1 MARIRIPA
9 SRFQSGRLP
18 AVCVKTG
25 ASADRW
31 LAVRATGVPAWT
43 WWLLLLGVLPFAA
56 VRWLTAVSVD
66 GLVPITSRPARRIHR
81 VRRLR
86 STMLLGGL
94 ALLVVGAIVRHV
106 LATRIGVAALF
117 GAMATGAL
125 ESVCSV
131 GARLDSTATTV
142 LLTGAHPE
150 FVRALEG
157 SFVNGA
163 GPEEAVRPEEVE

>member
-9 SRFQSGRLP
+9 SRFKAARLP

-31 LAVRATGVPAWT
+31 VAVRATGVPAWT

-56 VRWLTAVSVD
+56 ARWLTAVSVD
-66 GLVPITSRPARRIHR
+66 GLVPVASRPARRINR
-81 VRRLR
+81 VRRFR
-86 STMLLGGL
+86 STILLCGL

-117 GAMATGAL
+117 GAMAMVAL

-142 LLTGAHPE
+142 LLTGVHPE

-157 SFVNGA
+157 SFVG
-163 GPEEAVRPEEVE
+163 EVRPEEVE